1 MLKRIVAMDIETD
14 SIKDNWVLG
23 VRRLWVVVAKDVATG
38 VRKIFRNLDTDP
50 IVATAF
56 KAYCKTI
63 DKFVFHNGLQFDVPV
78 INNILGEVVIDFRDV
93 IDTLVV
99 SRTVDYNIKGG
110 HSLDAWGKRV
120 GLFKG
125 VFKDFD
131 GGWTQE
137 MEDYCINDVEVTI
150 KVYNK
155 FKPVLTDKSW
165 WKALRVEHDIQWL
178 CWQMHVDG
186 FAFDEDT
193 AEELLGEI
201 LERMDRL
208 QDQFEVDFPPT
219 LQEVKRIKYRK
230 KQDGS
235 LYSNVVKALE
245 EYTHTR
251 VEGDEL
257 VCLDYV
263 PFMPSSPQQRIDRL
277 WEAGWR
283 PYEKTKGHIQFERD
297 CYKGVADPAKADK
310 FKRYGWTCSEANLST
325 LPDDAP
331 EGAKALAEWLTLEG
345 RRSSL
350 VEWLGCV
357 RNGRIHGRFTH
368 IGAWTG
374 RLAHSAPNEANIPA
388 AFHGTPKSPVEEVK
402 ARYDGPFRGLWKTED
417 DEFLVGTDAE
427 GIQLRILA
435 DLMESQS
442 YVDAIIYGK
451 KEDETDI
458 HNMNRKALALDHIIR
473 DDAKTFIYA
482 FLLGAGN
489 AKIAQILRCS
499 TAQASAAVQSF
510 MDNIEGLG
518 NLKRKVIPAI
528 AKRGYFRGYDGRKVK
543 VPSEH
548 HTLAGMLQ
556 NGEST
561 IMKHAALR
569 WTREADA
576 LGFNYKL
583 CTWPH
588 DEWQT
593 AIKGTR
599 EEAEYL
605 GHIQRE
611 AIEWAGKELGL
622 MCPLAGST
630 DIGKSWLD
638 TH

>member
-1 MLKRIVAMDIETD
+1 MNGIVAMDIETE
-14 SIKDNWVLG
+14 SIKNNWVLG
-23 VRRLWVVVAKDVATG
+23 VSRIWVVVAKPVTG
-38 VRKIFRNLDTDP
+38 GARRIFRNLDTDP
-50 IVATAF
+50 IIARAF
-56 KAYCKTI
+56 KDYCKTVK
-63 DKFVFHNGLQFDVPV
+63 KFVFHNGLQFDVPV
-78 INNILGEVVIDFRDV
+78 LNNVLGETVINYEDV

-99 SRTVDYNIKGG
+99 SRLADYNIIGG
-110 HSLDAWGKRV
+110 HSLDAWGRRV

-155 FKPVLTDKSW
+155 FKPLITNKDW
-165 WKALRVEHDIQWL
+165 WKALRIEHDIQWL
-178 CWQMHVDG
+178 CWKMHVDG
-186 FAFDEDT
+186 FTFDEDK
-193 AEELLGEI
+193 AEELLGEV
-201 LERMDRL
+201 LERMGQL
-208 QDQFEVDFPPT
+208 EDQFEVDFPPV

-235 LYSNVVKALE
+235 LYNNVVKALE
-245 EYTHTR
+245 EYDNTR
-251 VEGDEL
+251 IEGDEL
-257 VCLDYV
+257 VCLAFV

-277 WEAGWR
+277 WEANWN
-283 PYEKTKGHIQFERD
+283 PYEKTKGHIKFERD
-297 CYKGVADPAKADK
+297 SFKKNPDPEKQEK
-310 FKRYGWTCSEANLST
+310 YKRYGWTCSEANLNT
-325 LPDDAP
+325 LPDEAP
-331 EGAKALAEWLTLEG
+331 KGAKDLAEWLTLEG

-374 RLAHSAPNEANIPA
+374 RLAHASPNEANIPA
-388 AFHGTPKSPVEEVK
+388 AFHGTPNTPVEEVK
-402 ARYDGPFRGLWKTED
+402 AKYDGPFRALWKTEEG
-417 DEFLVGTDAE
+417 EFLVGTDAE
-427 GIQLRILA
+427 GIQLRVLA
-435 DLMESQS
+435 DLMESQA
-442 YVDAIIYGK
+442 YVDAIIHGV

-458 HNMNRKALALDHIIR
+458 HNMNKKALALKHLTR

-499 TAQASAAVQSF
+499 SGQARVAVNSF

-518 NLKRKVIPAI
+518 HLKRKVIPSI
-528 AKRGYFRGYDGRKVK
+528 ALRGYFRGYDGRKVN

-561 IMKHAALR
+561 IMKYAAR
-569 WTREADA
+569 QWTREADL
-576 LGFNYKL
+576 LGFNYRL

-599 EEAEYL
+599 EEAEHL
-605 GHIQRE
+605 GLIQRNS
-611 AIEWAGKELGL
+611 IEWAGEELGL
-622 MCPLAGST
+622 LCPLAGST
-630 DIGKSWLD
+630 DIGRNWCE